1 MSDPRLTPAN
11 DRVAAAHLT
20 GVAAGLSRVAGTPCQ
35 VARPVVDLLHT
46 PDRARERQL
55 LWGERVD
62 LYEDRAGTSF
72 VQAQKDGYVG
82 YVDSA
87 ALRPPEP
94 VTHWVSAPA
103 CHLYQDANIK
113 SPDLHLLSF
122 GSLVCVLDETD
133 RLAETPSGFI
143 PRTHLRPLGD
153 TMDDPVTVAELFLGT
168 PYLWG
173 GNSRA
178 GIDCS
183 GLVQAALLACGQD
196 CPGDTDQQQSALGR
210 EAAQD
215 GTCKR
220 GDLLYWRGHV
230 AMVVDADRLI
240 HANGTHMSV
249 VYEPIKAAIDRIE
262 RQGQGPVIA
271 HKRL

>member
-20 GVAAGLSRVAGTPCQ
+20 DAAPGLSRVVGTPRQ
-35 VARPVVDLLHT
+35 VARPVVDLLRA
-46 PDRARERQL
+46 PDGARDRQL

-62 LYEDRAGTSF
+62 LYEDRAGKSF
-72 VQAQKDGYVG
+72 VQAHKDGYVG

-87 ALRPPEP
+87 ALCPVET

-103 CHLYQDANIK
+103 CHIYQDADIK
-113 SPDLHLLSF
+113 SPDRHTLSF
-122 GSLVCVLDETD
+122 GSLVNVVGETN
-133 RLAETPSGFI
+133 RLVKTPAGFI
-143 PRTHLRPLGD
+143 PRAHLCPLGD
-153 TMDDPVTVAELFLGT
+153 IMDDPVKVAELFLGT

-173 GNSRA
+173 GNSRS

-183 GLVQAALLACGQD
+183 GLVQAALLAGGQD
-196 CPGDTDQQQSALGR
+196 CPGDTDMQQSALGQDVT
-210 EAAQD
+210 QD
-215 GTCKR
+215 GDYRR
-220 GDLLYWRGHV
+220 GDLLYWKGHV
-230 AMVVDADRLI
+230 AMVVDAGTLI

-249 VYEPIKAAIDRIE
+249 VYEPISAAINRIAG
-262 RQGQGPVIA
+262 QGQGPVIA

>member
-20 GVAAGLSRVAGTPCQ
+20 DVAPGLTRVDGTPCQ
-35 VARPVVDLLHT
+35 VARPLVDLLRT
-46 PDRARERQL
+46 ADGSRDRQL

-62 LYEDRAGTSF
+62 LFEDRAGKSF
-72 VQAQKDGYVG
+72 VQGLKDGYVG
-82 YVDSA
+82 YIDSA
-87 ALRPPEP
+87 ALCPIQP

-103 CHLYQDANIK
+103 CHIYQDANIK
-113 SPDLHLLSF
+113 SVDRHMLSF
-122 GSLVCVLDETD
+122 GSLVNVVGEAD
-133 RLAETPSGFI
+133 RLAQTPAGFI
-143 PRTHLRPLGD
+143 PRVHLRPIGEA
-153 TMDDPVTVAELFLGT
+153 MDDPVKVAELFLGT

-173 GNSRA
+173 GNSRS

-196 CPGDTDQQQSALGR
+196 CPGDTDMQQSVLGQQVTR
-210 EAAQD
+210 HGHYE
-215 GTCKR
+215 R

-230 AMVVDADRLI
+230 AMIVDSDTLI

-249 VYEPIKAAIDRIE
+249 VYEPIKAAIDRIDG
-262 RQGQGPVIA
+262 QGQGPVVA